1 MRALP
6 KMPFD
11 TIIRYF
17 LVFME
22 MGSWLK

>member
-22 MGSWLK
+22 MGSW

>member
-17 LVFME
+17 SVFME
-22 MGSWLK
+22 M

>member
-22 MGSWLK
+22 M